1 MSSNA
6 YEQTKL
12 HLYGCGVNMSQEF
25 IKLNGLSSPEYKN
38 RTLFTTG
45 KPQGSYG
52 CGMYSP
58 QYRTVIVTVD
68 RCAKPAQGQARQWS
82 FPGYTADRTPVG
94 VVSHETGHA
103 VDHQLA
109 NVSRLKSWQFLVRD
123 NPRER
128 ITSYEPDAS
137 EAFAETMRL
146 FITNPL
152 LLAVIAP
159 KRYAFLRHYLELKHE
174 PWSNMDPLSKLKHWG
189 ASQSILTAAENKVK
203 AAVKWADKTTK

>member
-1 MSSNA
+1 MSSNV
-6 YEQTKL
+6 YDCTKPFL
-12 HLYGCGVNMSQEF
+12 FQCGVSMSLEF
-25 IKLNGLSSPEYKN
+25 LKLNGLTAPTYSN
-38 RTLFTTG
+38 RTLSTTG

-109 NVSRLKSWQFLVRD
+109 NASKLKSWQFLVRD

-152 LLAVIAP
+152 LLCVIAP
-159 KRYAFLRHYLELKHE
+159 KRYAFLRWYLELKHE
-174 PWSNMDPLSKLKHWG
+174 QWPDMDPLSKLKHWG
-189 ASQSILTAAENKVK
+189 ASQSILTAASNKVK
-203 AAVKWADKTTK
+203 AAVKWAGKTTQ